1 MDEESPSASQS
12 SQMDEESL
20 NELDNAAQPENTAR
34 ATRWAM
40 SRLKEW
46 LKKRHINIDLATVAA
61 EELAPIL
68 RRFYGELKTFGGK
81 PLTPS
86 SLVGIRAGIQRALTL
101 ERPNPLDILH
111 GQEFAK
117 ANSTFT
123 AKCKMYARKGN
134 PKPQRKE
141 DIAVG
146 DLAKIKEYFG
156 SEDTVLNP
164 RKLQQAVCFAI
175 AFNTGCRGREIYR
188 QLKSDCLVFS
198 EDDQGQVYFTIEQSV
213 VEKNHNGGPCPDQQ
227 WTNSTRIYD
236 CELGQHRLVDIMKLY
251 ISKLNGNCQWLFQQ
265 CRFRVSPTDD
275 TWFKNEPLGVNTLG
289 QLMKTISQA
298 AGLSKLYTNHCVRAT
313 TITVLLKEGC
323 HLFYTKWF

>member
-1 MDEESPSASQS
+1 M
-12 SQMDEESL
+12 
-20 NELDNAAQPENTAR
+20 
-34 ATRWAM
+34 
-40 SRLKEW
+40 
-46 LKKRHINIDLATVAA
+46 
-61 EELAPIL
+61 
-68 RRFYGELKTFGGK
+68 
-81 PLTPS
+81 
-86 SLVGIRAGIQRALTL
+86 
-101 ERPNPLDILH
+101 
-111 GQEFAK
+111 
-117 ANSTFT
+117 
-123 AKCKMYARKGN
+123 
-134 PKPQRKE
+134 
-141 DIAVG
+141 G

-313 TITVLLKEGC
+313 TITVLLNAGVDTSRIRARTGHRTTEGLQPYIGNQTAQ
-323 HLFYTKWF
+323 HKRAEAVILDSALHGVNAGPSTTNVEITASQQATVQAQTSGMSTGGIVQGHFSN